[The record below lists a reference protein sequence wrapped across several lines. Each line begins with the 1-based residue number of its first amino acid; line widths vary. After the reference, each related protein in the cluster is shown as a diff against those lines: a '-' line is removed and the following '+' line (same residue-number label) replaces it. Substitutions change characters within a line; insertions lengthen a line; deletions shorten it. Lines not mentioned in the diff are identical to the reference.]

1 MTTTKTLFSLCHMPC
16 KKWVFPPLN
25 KADMFL
31 KRQNLLLA
39 GNGRS

>member
-16 KKWVFPPLN
+16 KEWAFPPLN